1 MTFRFHV
8 DIRSCAR
15 PGKVKAYADV
25 VCESPDGLI
34 KFYGLP
40 VIQVDG
46 KPVFVGFPSKP
57 GNIPGKYFPV
67 VEAEGAVREAICKAV
82 LDAYR
87 VQTEQ
92 Q

>member
-1 MTFRFHV
+1 MTHKFHV
-8 DIRSCAR
+8 DVRSCAR

-34 KFYGLP
+34 KLHGLS

-57 GNIPGKYFPV
+57 GNTPGKYFPV
-67 VEAEGAVREAICKAV
+67 VEAEGAIREEICRAV

-87 VQTEQ
+87 AWSEQ